1 MPKRTLI
8 THEKVELF
16 QSLFHGLRAVHG
28 TYNPETGKHWQV
40 KQEVTRQTIYNHLK
54 GNQPFGFYP
63 LVGDKTSVGVADFDS
78 GNPEPAI
85 EFIQRA
91 KHDRLNAYLERSK
104 SKGYHAWLF
113 FSQAGVAARKV
124 RLVIKFILN
133 EIECADTE
141 VFPKQDFIRGEDS
154 FGNFINAP
162 LFGRLVPEG
171 RTIFIQPDAT
181 FRPFPD
187 QWAVLDSI
195 KRTEENILD
204 SIIDLNDLE
213 NEQHR
218 HERNDSDAS
227 RSKVTGYSLPV
238 CIRRIL
244 NEGVTF
250 DQRVACFRIAVHLKR
265 VGLPYDA
272 AVATLMNWKGK
283 NRPIGNKRIITATE
297 IKEQADWVYEK
308 DYSGYGCSEPIIES
322 FCDPKCPVIL
332 KDQSL

>member
-1 MPKRTLI
+1 MPTHTL
-8 THEKVELF
+8 TTYEKIELF
-16 QSLFHGLRAVHG
+16 QSLFHGLPTVHG
-28 TYNPETGKHWQV
+28 TYSPETGKHWQV
-40 KQEVTRQTIYNHLK
+40 KREVTRQTIYNHLK
-54 GNQPFGFYP
+54 GSQPYGYYP

-78 GNPEPAI
+78 GNLEPAI

-91 KHDRLNAYLERSK
+91 KHHRLNAYLERSK
-104 SKGYHAWLF
+104 SKGYHVWLF

-133 EIECADTE
+133 EIECTDTE
-141 VFPKQDFIRGEDS
+141 VFPKQNSLSVGDS

-187 QWAVLDSI
+187 QWAFLDSI

-204 SIIDLNDLE
+204 SIIDLNHLE
-213 NEQHR
+213 NEQNR

-272 AVATLMNWKGK
+272 VVAILTHWRLKNCPKENKG
-283 NRPIGNKRIITATE
+283 IIKANE
-297 IKEQADWVYEK
+297 IEEQV
-308 DYSGYGCSEPIIES
+308 
-322 FCDPKCPVIL
+322 
-332 KDQSL
+332 